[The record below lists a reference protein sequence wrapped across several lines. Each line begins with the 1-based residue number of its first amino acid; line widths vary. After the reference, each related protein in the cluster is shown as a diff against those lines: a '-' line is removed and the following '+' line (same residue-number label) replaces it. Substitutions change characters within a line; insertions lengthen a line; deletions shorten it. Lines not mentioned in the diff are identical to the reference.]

1 MNDNRFIQLHLLVSY
16 PPSNPNRDELG
27 QPKTAI
33 MGGTQR
39 SRISSQSLKRA
50 WRTSEIWKTEGLGI
64 GTRTRELFLS
74 KEHGLYNKLL
84 EKHGEEDAEKYAKA
98 ILNVFA
104 DTEKVKQKKEATI
117 DEKFVGKEIVTK
129 QPIHFSDKEVARIK
143 VMVDQLDKEPTEE
156 QLKDLLDESPGDIDL
171 AMFGRMIAKR
181 PDANVEAAVQVA
193 HAISINEVEIEDDFF
208 TAVDDLNKHGSAHMG
223 EQEFVSAIYYLYLC
237 IDNKLLLA
245 NLNNNK
251 SDNKEQAMQSL
262 KALVKVAAMVAPTGK
277 QNSYANRAQAFYILA
292 EKGDAQPRN
301 LSLAF
306 LKAMPADDPMKAIDQ
321 LTCMKKKFNTAY
333 TVDKKV
339 EDKTKVAVDK
349 TNEEKEMN
357 LFKNGTLEGILNF
370 IGGQQ

>member
-1 MNDNRFIQLHLLVSY
+1 MNDNRFVQLHLLVSY

-39 SRISSQSLKRA
+39 SRISSQSLKRS

-74 KEHGLYNKLL
+74 KEHDLYNKLL
-84 EKHGEEDAEKYAKA
+84 EKHGEKNAEKYAKA

-104 DTEKVKQKKEATI
+104 KTAKVKQKAEAPI
-117 DEKFVGKEIVTK
+117 DEKFVGKEIVTE
-129 QPIHFSDKEVARIK
+129 QPIHFSDTEIEKIKSLVAY
-143 VMVDQLDKEPTEE
+143 LDKEPTKEE
-156 QLKDLLDESPGDIDL
+156 LENLLDESPGDIDL

-208 TAVDDLNKHGSAHMG
+208 TAVDDLNRHGSAHMG

-237 IDNKLLLA
+237 VDNELLLK
-245 NLNNNK
+245 NLNGNK
-251 SDNKEQAMQSL
+251 AEAAKSL
-262 KALVKVAAMVAPTGK
+262 ETLAKTAAMVAPTGK
-277 QNSYANRAQAFYILA
+277 QNSYANRALAFYILA
-292 EKGDAQPRN
+292 EKGDVQPRN

-306 LKAMPADDPMKAIDQ
+306 LKAMPADDPEKAIKQ
-321 LTCMKKKFNTAY
+321 LSSIKDKFNSAY
-333 TVDKKV
+333 TKPV
-339 EDKTKVAVDK
+339 
-349 TNEEKEMN
+349 EEKEMN
-357 LFKNGTLEGILNF
+357 LFNEGTLEEILNF
-370 IGGQQ
+370 IGGSK

>member
-1 MNDNRFIQLHLLVSY
+1 MTNTRFIQLHLLVSY

-27 QPKTAI
+27 QPKTAV

-50 WRTSEIWKTEGLGI
+50 WRNSEIWKNEGLNI

-74 KEHGLYNKLL
+74 EEHGCLYDKLL
-84 EKHGEEDAEKYAKA
+84 EKHGEKKAEEYAQS
-98 ILNVFA
+98 ILSVFA
-104 DTEKVKQKKEATI
+104 KTAKVRQKAEAHI
-117 DEKFVGKEIVTK
+117 DVKYVGKEIVTE
-129 QPIHFSDKEVARIK
+129 QPIHFSDIEIAQIK
-143 VMVDQLDKEPTEE
+143 ALVDRLDKKPTEE
-156 QLKDLLDESPGDIDL
+156 ELENLLDQGPRNIDL

-237 IDNKLLLA
+237 VDKKLLLR
-245 NLNNNK
+245 NLG
-251 SDNKEQAMQSL
+251 NKEELVNKSL
-262 KALVKVAAMVAPTGK
+262 KALVNVVAMVAPSGK

-306 LKAMPADDPMKAIDQ
+306 LKALPADDPKEAINILQ
-321 LTCMKKKFNTAY
+321 TIRNKFNTAY
-333 TVDKKV
+333 TAPK
-339 EDKTKVAVDK
+339 
-349 TNEEKEMN
+349 EEKEMN
-357 LFKNGTLEGILNF
+357 IFGDGTLIDILNF
-370 IGGQQ
+370 IGDSK

>member
-1 MNDNRFIQLHLLVSY
+1 MSDNRFLQLHLLVSY

-27 QPKTAI
+27 QPKTAV
-33 MGGTQR
+33 MGNAQR

-50 WRTSEIWKTEGLGI
+50 WRNSEIWEGEGLSI

-74 KEHGLYNKLL
+74 NEHGCLYNKLL
-84 EKHGEEDAEKYAKA
+84 EKFGEKNAVKYTQS
-98 ILNVFA
+98 ILSVFA
-104 DTEKVKQKKEATI
+104 KTAKVKQKAEAPI
-117 DEKFVGKEIVTK
+117 DEKYVGKEIVTE
-129 QPIHFSDKEVARIK
+129 QPIHFSDTEISRIK
-143 VMVDQLDKEPTEE
+143 ALVDRLDKEPT
-156 QLKDLLDESPGDIDL
+156 KDELEGLLDKSPRDIDL

-237 IDNKLLLA
+237 VNNELLLK
-245 NLNNNK
+245 NLGINGNAKELANK
-251 SDNKEQAMQSL
+251 SLQ
-262 KALVKVAAMVAPTGK
+262 ALVRAAAVVAPSGK

-306 LKAMPADDPMKAIDQ
+306 LKAMPADDPDKAIEA
-321 LTCMKKKFNTAY
+321 LRTIKVKFNTAY
-333 TVDKKV
+333 TAPK
-339 EDKTKVAVDK
+339 
-349 TNEEKEMN
+349 NEKEMN
-357 LFKNGTLEGILNF
+357 LFGEGKLEDILNF
-370 IGGQQ
+370 IGDSK

>member
-84 EKHGEEDAEKYAKA
+84 EKHDEKYAEKYAKA

-104 DTEKVKQKKEATI
+104 KTAKVKQKAEAPI
-117 DEKFVGKEIVTK
+117 DEKFVGKEIVTE
-129 QPIHFSDKEVARIK
+129 QPIHFSDTEIKKIKSLVAY
-143 VMVDQLDKEPTEE
+143 LDKEPTKEE
-156 QLKDLLDESPGDIDL
+156 LENLLDESPRDIDL

-181 PDANVEAAVQVA
+181 PDANIEAAVQVA

-208 TAVDDLNKHGSAHMG
+208 TAVDDLNRHGSAHMG

-237 IDNKLLLA
+237 VDNDLLLK
-245 NLNNNK
+245 NLNNNMG
-251 SDNKEQAMQSL
+251 EAARPL
-262 KALVKVAAMVAPTGK
+262 KT
-277 QNSYANRAQAFYILA
+277 
-292 EKGDAQPRN
+292 
-301 LSLAF
+301 
-306 LKAMPADDPMKAIDQ
+306 
-321 LTCMKKKFNTAY
+321 
-333 TVDKKV
+333 
-339 EDKTKVAVDK
+339 
-349 TNEEKEMN
+349 
-357 LFKNGTLEGILNF
+357 
-370 IGGQQ
+370 

>member
-1 MNDNRFIQLHLLVSY
+1 MTENRFTQLHLLVSY

-50 WRTSEIWKTEGLGI
+50 WRTSAIWKNESLKI
-64 GTRTRELFLS
+64 GTRTRELFLFQEYS
-74 KEHGLYNKLL
+74 LYDKLL
-84 EKHGEEDAEKYAKA
+84 KKHDEKKAEKFAEA
-98 ILNVFA
+98 ILSVFA
-104 DTEKVKQKKEATI
+104 KTTKVKQKAEAPI
-117 DEKFVGKEIVTK
+117 DEKFVGKEIVTE
-129 QPIHFSDKEVARIK
+129 QPIHFSDTEIEKIKALVDRI
-143 VMVDQLDKEPTEE
+143 DKEPTKE
-156 QLKDLLDESPGDIDL
+156 QLDALLDGTPGDIDL

-237 IDNKLLLA
+237 VDNKLLLKTLSGNEKLA
-245 NLNNNK
+245 
-251 SDNKEQAMQSL
+251 KESL
-262 KALVKVAAMVAPTGK
+262 KALVNAAAMVAPTGK
-277 QNSYANRAQAFYILA
+277 QNSYANRTQAFYILA

-306 LKAMPADDPMKAIDQ
+306 LKATPADDPESAIKQ
-321 LTCMKKKFNTAY
+321 LNTIKNKFNTAY
-333 TVDKKV
+333 TKPKH
-339 EDKTKVAVDK
+339 
-349 TNEEKEMN
+349 EKEMN
-357 LFKNGTLEGILNF
+357 LFGKGTLQDILNF
-370 IGGQQ
+370 VGEF

>member
-50 WRTSEIWKTEGLGI
+50 WRTSEIWGTEGLGI

-84 EKHGEEDAEKYAKA
+84 EKHGEKYAEKYAKT

-104 DTEKVKQKKEATI
+104 KTAKVKQKAEAPI
-117 DEKFVGKEIVTK
+117 DEKFVGKEIVTE
-129 QPIHFSDKEVARIK
+129 QPIHFSDTEIEKIKSLVAY
-143 VMVDQLDKEPTEE
+143 LDKEPTKEE
-156 QLKDLLDESPGDIDL
+156 LENLLDESPRDTDL

-208 TAVDDLNKHGSAHMG
+208 TAVDDLNRHGSAHMG

-237 IDNKLLLA
+237 VDNKLLLE
-245 NLNNNK
+245 NLAG
-251 SDNKEQAMQSL
+251 DNKLATESIQP
-262 KALVKVAAMVAPTGK
+262 LVKAAAMVAPTGK

-306 LKAMPADDPMKAIDQ
+306 LRAMPADDPERAIKELCDI
-321 LTCMKKKFNTAY
+321 KDKFNNAY
-333 TVDKKV
+333 TKPRK
-339 EDKTKVAVDK
+339 
-349 TNEEKEMN
+349 EKEMN
-357 LFKNGTLEGILNF
+357 LFGKGTLQDILNF
-370 IGGQQ
+370 VGEF

>member
-16 PPSNPNRDELG
+16 PPSNPNRDQLG

-50 WRTSEIWKTEGLGI
+50 WRTSEIWKKESLGI
-64 GTRTRELFLS
+64 GTRTRELFLEKKPGELS
-74 KEHGLYNKLL
+74 LYEKLH
-84 EKHGEEDAEKYAKA
+84 EKHGEKKAEKYAEN
-98 ILNVFA
+98 ILKTFA
-104 DTEKVKQKKEATI
+104 DTESVKQKKEAPI
-117 DEKFVGKEIVTK
+117 DDKFVGKKIVTK
-129 QPIHFSDKEVARIK
+129 QPIHFSDTEIEKIK
-143 VMVDQLDKEPTEE
+143 SLVDHLDKEPTKEE
-156 QLKDLLDESPGDIDL
+156 LENLLDESPRDIDL

-237 IDNKLLLA
+237 VDKELLLK
-245 NLNNNK
+245 NLNGK
-251 SDNKEQAMQSL
+251 KVEAA
-262 KALVKVAAMVAPTGK
+262 KALNVLAKTAAMVAPTGK

-292 EKGDAQPRN
+292 EKGNAQPRN

-306 LKAMPADDPMKAIDQ
+306 LKAMPADDPEKAIKQ
-321 LTCMKKKFNTAY
+321 LSSIKDKFNSAY
-333 TVDKKV
+333 T
-339 EDKTKVAVDK
+339 EPA
-349 TNEEKEMN
+349 EEKEMN
-357 LFKNGTLEGILNF
+357 LFNEGTLEEILNF
-370 IGGQQ
+370 IGGSK

>member
-33 MGGTQR
+33 MGNTQR

-74 KEHGLYNKLL
+74 KEHDFYDKLL
-84 EKHGEEDAEKYAKA
+84 EKHGEEKAEKYAKA

-104 DTEKVKQKKEATI
+104 KTAKVKQKAEAPI
-117 DEKFVGKEIVTK
+117 DEKFVGKEIVTE
-129 QPIHFSDKEVARIK
+129 QPIHFSDSEIKKIKSLVAY
-143 VMVDQLDKEPTEE
+143 LDKEPTKEE
-156 QLKDLLDESPGDIDL
+156 LENLLDESPRDIDL

-193 HAISINEVEIEDDFF
+193 HAISINQVEIEDDFF

-237 IDNKLLLA
+237 IDNKLLLE

-251 SDNKEQAMQSL
+251 SDNKEQARQSL
-262 KALVKVAAMVAPTGK
+262 EALVKAAAMVAPTGK

-306 LKAMPADDPMKAIDQ
+306 LKAMPADDPKKAIDQ
-321 LTCMKKKFNTAY
+321 LKCMKNKFNTAY

-339 EDKTKVAVDK
+339 EDKTKK
-349 TNEEKEMN
+349 EEEMN
-357 LFKNGTLEGILNF
+357 LFENGTLEDIINF
-370 IGGQQ
+370 IGGQK

>member
-50 WRTSEIWKTEGLGI
+50 WRTSEIWEKEGLKI

-84 EKHGEEDAEKYAKA
+84 EKHDEKKAEAYTKA
-98 ILNVFA
+98 MLSVFA
-104 DTEKVKQKKEATI
+104 KTAKVKQKAEAPI
-117 DEKFVGKEIVTK
+117 DEKFVGKEIVTE
-129 QPIHFSDKEVARIK
+129 QPIHFSDTEIEKIK
-143 VMVDQLDKEPTEE
+143 SLVDNIDKEPTKEE
-156 QLKDLLDESPGDIDL
+156 LENLLDESPRDIDL

-237 IDNKLLLA
+237 IDNKLLLK
-245 NLNNNK
+245 NL
-251 SDNKEQAMQSL
+251 NKEQARQSL
-262 KALVKVAAMVAPTGK
+262 EALVKAAAMVAPTGK

-292 EKGDAQPRN
+292 EKSDAQPRN

-306 LKAMPADDPMKAIDQ
+306 LKAMPADDPNKAIDQ
-321 LTCMKKKFNTAY
+321 LKCMKNKFNTAY
-333 TVDKKV
+333 TVDKKE
-339 EDKTKVAVDK
+339 EDKTKK
-349 TNEEKEMN
+349 EEEMN
-357 LFKNGTLEGILNF
+357 LFENGTLEDIINF
-370 IGGQQ
+370 IGGPK

>member
-1 MNDNRFIQLHLLVSY
+1 MTDNRFLQLHLLVSY

-27 QPKTAI
+27 QPKTAV

-50 WRTSEIWKTEGLGI
+50 WRNSEIWKNEGLNI

-84 EKHGEEDAEKYAKA
+84 ERHGVKKAEEYAQS
-98 ILNVFA
+98 ILSVFA
-104 DTEKVKQKKEATI
+104 KTAKVKQKAEAPI
-117 DEKFVGKEIVTK
+117 DEGFVGKEIVTE
-129 QPIHFSDKEVARIK
+129 QPIHFSDIEIARIK
-143 VMVDQLDKEPTEE
+143 ALVESLGKEPTEAE
-156 QLKDLLDESPGDIDL
+156 LENLLDESPRSIDL

-237 IDNKLLLA
+237 VDKKLLLKNLGNDEGLA
-245 NLNNNK
+245 NK
-251 SDNKEQAMQSL
+251 SL
-262 KALVKVAAMVAPTGK
+262 KALVKAATMVAPSGK
-277 QNSYANRAQAFYILA
+277 QSSYANRAQAFYILI

-306 LKAMPADDPMKAIDQ
+306 LKALPADDPKEAINALKVIKD
-321 LTCMKKKFNTAY
+321 KFNTAY
-333 TVDKKV
+333 TAPK
-339 EDKTKVAVDK
+339 
-349 TNEEKEMN
+349 EEKEMN
-357 LFKNGTLEGILNF
+357 IFDKGTLEDILNF
-370 IGGQQ
+370 IGDSK